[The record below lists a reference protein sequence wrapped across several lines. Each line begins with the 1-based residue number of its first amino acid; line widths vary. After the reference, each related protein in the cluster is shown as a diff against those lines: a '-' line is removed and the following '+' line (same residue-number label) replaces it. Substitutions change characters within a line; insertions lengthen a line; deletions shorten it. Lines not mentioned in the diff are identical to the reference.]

1 MTRTSQNSAI
11 WTKDTPSPTD
21 VQTGPVRFQN
31 GPVSTIS
38 LGTVRANYRALRNL
52 SPQAE
57 TGAVVK
63 ADAYGHGLPQ
73 IGAALVAEGCETF
86 FVAYA
91 EEGTALRNAV
101 GPEPKIYVF
110 HGVTEETS
118 GTFLSVNL
126 TPVCNS
132 PREIKLWQQIAPG
145 RAYAA
150 HFDTGMNR
158 LGIRPADV
166 DAVLSLAEVHPPELV
181 MSHLACADQPDH
193 PMNAQQLRAFQKIA
207 SLFPKSRKSFSST
220 GGIYL
225 GKEYQFDLVRPGIGL
240 YGGGPAYPSDIR
252 LTPALRLEASVISV
266 FDAAPEATSGY
277 GATFTAKRPTRL
289 ATLALGYADGYLRS
303 ASNYGFAMLQNTPC
317 PIVGRVSMD
326 LVTID
331 VSDVEGDIAP
341 GTHAEFIG
349 PKAGL
354 EIQAQAL
361 GTIGYE
367 LTTRLGGRISRR
379 WVEEEF

>member
-1 MTRTSQNSAI
+1 MTRTLQNSVI
-11 WTKDTPSPTD
+11 WTKDTPSPSD
-21 VQTGPVRFQN
+21 VQSESARFESGPVA
-31 GPVSTIS
+31 TIS
-38 LGTVRANYRALRNL
+38 LGTVRSNYSALRSL
-52 SPQAE
+52 SPKAE

-63 ADAYGHGLPQ
+63 ADAYGHGLPH

-101 GPEPKIYVF
+101 GTEPKIYVF

-118 GTFLSVNL
+118 GTFLSFGL

-132 PREIKLWQQIAPG
+132 PRDIKLWQQIAPG
-145 RAYAA
+145 RAYAV

-158 LGIRPADV
+158 LGVRSADL
-166 DAVLSLAEVHPPELV
+166 DAVLTLSDTHPPELV
-181 MSHLACADQPDH
+181 ISHLACADQPDH
-193 PMNAQQLRAFQKIA
+193 PMNARQLRAFQKIA
-207 SLFPKSRKSFSST
+207 SLFPESKKSFSST

-225 GKEYQFDLVRPGIGL
+225 GEDYQFDLVRPGIGL
-240 YGGGPAYPSDIR
+240 YGGGPAYPTDIKP
-252 LTPALRLEASVISV
+252 TPALRLEATVISV
-266 FDAAPEATSGY
+266 FEAGPDESSGY

-303 ASNYGFAMLQNTPC
+303 ASNYGFAILQDTPC

-331 VSDVEGDIAP
+331 VSDVEGDVSP

-367 LTTRLGGRISRR
+367 LTTRLGGRISRK
-379 WVEEEF
+379 WVDKEF